1 MSYETIL
8 VPTDGSPHADRATH
22 HALSLASA
30 FDATVHALSV
40 VDIAALAGPYDWST
54 PPESFIDRYREQAEE
69 HIEHVEHQWA
79 HPDQYH
85 GEVRDGTPSSVILEY
100 VAEEDVD
107 LVAMGTHGRTGLA
120 RFVLGSVTEHVLRA
134 SPVPTLATRAGD
146 EEPPTLPYRN
156 VLVPTDGSECA
167 SGAVDHALA
176 IASATGA
183 TAHVINVYSDD
194 VYSQT
199 LDEVPPSDYVDTLER
214 SGEEAT
220 EAVAERFEAAGVDVE
235 TAVLEG
241 RASDEIL
248 SYAEETDIDAVI
260 MGTHGR
266 SGLDR
271 FLLGSTTER
280 VIRQSDLPVVAV
292 PETNSE

>member
-8 VPTDGSPHADRATH
+8 VPTDGSPHADRATR

-40 VDIAALAGPYDWST
+40 VDIAALAGPFDAGGVDQ
-54 PPESFIDRYREQAEE
+54 SFVDRYREQAEG
-69 HIEHVEHQWA
+69 HIEHVEQAWA

-85 GEVRDGTPSSVILEY
+85 GEVRQGTPSSVILEY
-100 VAEEDVD
+100 IEEADVD
-107 LVAMGTHGRTGLA
+107 LVAMGTQGRTGLK
-120 RFVLGSVTEHVLRA
+120 RFVLGSVAEHVLRA
-134 SPVPTLATRAGD
+134 SPVPTLITRVGD
-146 EEPPTLPYRN
+146 DEPPTLPYRN

-176 IASATGA
+176 IAGA
-183 TAHVINVYSDD
+183 TDATVHAINVVDTEAYKRASGS
-194 VYSQT
+194 V
-199 LDEVPPSDYVDTLER
+199 LPSDYVDILEH
-214 SGEEAT
+214 SGKEAT
-220 EAVAERFEAAGVDVE
+220 AGVVERAEDAGLDVRA
-235 TAVLEG
+235 AVLEG
-241 RASDEIL
+241 RPSDGIVA
-248 SYAEETDIDAVI
+248 YAADNDIDAVV

-292 PETNSE
+292 PEAKSE

>member
-8 VPTDGSPHADRATH
+8 IPTDGSPHADRATH

-40 VDIAALAGPYDWST
+40 VDVAALSGPYDWSK
-54 PPESFIDRYREQAEE
+54 PPDSFIDRYREQAATN
-69 HIEHVEHQWA
+69 IEHVENQWA

-85 GEVRDGTPSSVILEY
+85 GEVREGTPSSVILEY
-100 VAEEDVD
+100 IDEVDVD

-120 RFVLGSVTEHVLRA
+120 RFLLGSVTEHVLRA
-134 SPVPTLATRAGD
+134 SPVPTLATRGD
-146 EEPPTLPYRN
+146 DDEPPTLPYRN

-167 SGAVDHALA
+167 SGAVDHALT

-183 TAHVINVYSDD
+183 TAHVINVYDGEA
-194 VYSQT
+194 YSQVP
-199 LDEVPPSDYVDTLER
+199 DAVPPSDYVETLER
-214 SGEEAT
+214 SGREVT
-220 EAVAERFEAAGVDVE
+220 EAVADRFEAAGVDAE
-235 TAVLEG
+235 TAVLKG
-241 RASDEIL
+241 RASEGIL
-248 SYAEETDIDAVI
+248 SYAEDNHVDAVI

-271 FLLGSTTER
+271 FLIGSTTER
-280 VIRQSDLPVVAV
+280 VIRQCDLPVIAV
-292 PETNSE
+292 PEADGE